1 MIDQALTAFNTTSS
15 LTPPTPSDITLYRDY
30 LHTAH
35 PIAEMETRFLDP
47 ADDLVSVCS
56 SLPASVA
63 PSQSPSQTPSQ
74 TQTLTQASYLDST
87 RQPEASDTRD
97 AKDTADVA
105 DIPDAA
111 AQNISA
117 SAIAVAVAV
126 LVPIL
131 TFPVIPGFL
140 GRLAV
145 TSLVAAGVIV
155 SLVQAGVL
163 IAGQLLE
170 TDGLLCGGIYFGGMV
185 LIATIMS

>member
-1 MIDQALTAFNTTSS
+1 
-15 LTPPTPSDITLYRDY
+15 
-30 LHTAH
+30 
-35 PIAEMETRFLDP
+35 METRFLDP

-56 SLPASVA
+56 SVPASVA
-63 PSQSPSQTPSQ
+63 PSVAPSQ
-74 TQTLTQASYLDST
+74 TQTLTQTSYLAST
-87 RQPEASDTRD
+87 RQPEAADTRD
-97 AKDTADVA
+97 AAETPDTAGRT
-105 DIPDAA
+105 
-111 AQNISA
+111 ISA

-170 TDGLLCGGIYFGGMV
+170 TDGLLCGGIYLGGMV